1 MPFVEGGIVV
11 DAEPQQQAAP
21 PMAQGGFVQGGIE
34 VDPTPEDSYNKVLQY
49 KAAQTDYVPS
59 KQEFLDY
66 LKVGK
71 EKPIDLKEAAA
82 AFVPGLAHIASLPY
96 KLGEAIGDI
105 YQPPEGVTEGD
116 VAAATFAET
125 AVQSKQKGQSLFRGI
140 STSIIDKL
148 DQLPQLLRSK
158 EDRARVESMLDD
170 IKYADFLE
178 KSDVDRQL
186 ALANAPQDQR
196 VPASR
201 EVLKAFNIPEEAIS
215 QPGLEVGGFATDP
228 SSIAFAGGGK
238 LASMALQAGAAQI
251 PRISAALQRG
261 GENVSA
267 AARMPEEMVGRATTA
282 VTGSERMGQAA
293 QGAVSTGTTGIALGE
308 AVGLPISGTLN
319 IPVVGTASRIIGG
332 TRALGGTMETLG
344 EAGTAS
350 GGQSLTPIQRGLLG
364 TGERI
369 AAAEGASAAAR
380 ALGTAVAR
388 SGLEAPI
395 KGAATI
401 LLPMVGA
408 GAAGGLLA
416 AISGEEADAISAA
429 IGSGAAFGA
438 FDGGFK
444 LAKSVE
450 ANVFNGA
457 RVRQTAVDD
466 LNTRPTD
473 VQFTYV
479 DPVNGEQTVTIKDAD
494 ARATLYGR
502 LNNKQ
507 LTKALSEVA
516 GAEGAGIEVIFHTDA
531 DTVPGALQT
540 VNYAGV
546 SIGPKNIKSG
556 RPTILINVDR
566 ATPEAIPH
574 EILHAKITQDVI
586 SQFGSK
592 VIESMIRSEESPNEA
607 TKFEKQFTEFATN
620 YAEKIKKSGGAV
632 ISDQI
637 LTELRDGFDQSLQR
651 AQRIEALKRIT
662 DEFAA
667 YYTQEFLKGKD
678 PKTMLPGRIPSFIEL
693 ALNNAKEAVSE
704 RFTRRALQA
713 GFDPVARTFYDANG
727 RRIKLDWMED
737 AIKNLVTPKE
747 GYEPTE
753 QKVDTSKMT
762 KAQQNAVIMAR
773 GYSDLFMTA
782 PDGSIIRPLSKA
794 ELAAKTADVAN
805 RTMRVV
811 ESVPQAERTS
821 ISGMDAKGNPVI
833 EGRLSLREADALSQ
847 SGIFSPSTSRY
858 IIDIA
863 SAIRDGTLME
873 GKYWKVFGSTGKS
886 GVFGEADKLF
896 LPYGISINSKG
907 GVNVKVVDWGKVQAR
922 MYKALTKPAYK
933 NLFRN
938 YDQAMSTLK
947 DVYLKNIAEQNAVP
961 SADALGGGLEGAKK
975 RNFFNEVMGAVPRQG
990 DVMSNLPTAGYV
1002 ANRKG
1007 GSVYQDLRIERI
1019 QNAQST
1025 GSNIPWS
1032 GDMGE
1037 QSSYRRTQLNFQPA
1051 ETIGETTVSTDQ
1063 NAGYR
1068 ILSKNGKFRLYGPDG
1083 STAGIFDTQEQAK
1096 LKAEKDY
1103 ATQARL
1109 QPEVD
1114 QQQRV
1119 PGDEGRQATE
1129 AGGRNRAV
1137 GGQEGQGQGGAVRQA
1152 GDVRFMPAEEDAA
1165 RKQVAESL
1173 PRRASFEAQ
1182 GVTRDEGGN
1191 IFFKGKE
1198 PKDWTPTEF
1207 EEYGK
1212 AFGVPNLGPLSEI
1225 ANIPSD
1231 VAGNPARIPGGLEGK
1246 FTYYDL
1252 LWLKA
1257 NPVDVANLPETTHAK
1272 LTAKLASTMAPT
1284 PGEKVSSFNSIVFG
1298 MLSPNAPL
1306 LPNEMGQS
1314 RLRFGSMEDVRKFA
1328 DLYPENPTKEN
1339 LKELNQRL
1347 KKELGFISA
1356 GKGGL
1361 GIAIT
1366 ADISNIVNAA
1376 RLFTK
1381 NPDFFVKKANESWAD
1396 FVDKLT
1402 TQVKGFGTKTGSF
1415 GSVWQDPLK
1424 ASISAMDRHMARIF
1438 GQELLG
1444 NPELRKRFEGIVV
1457 DRFNSMLKKSKEAT
1471 SAFNRR
1477 LKNAEEKGK
1486 RIVELNKNDEQTLK
1500 KLKAKNDK
1508 RIKSIKAEMASTL
1521 DSLPDPTA
1529 TRAKTIDDVLG
1540 QAQIYGADRV
1550 QKFVN
1555 EAVFAAMGS
1564 RKATL
1569 LAKKGGINPN
1579 APEYIKS
1586 VDWVETPKDF
1596 QVMSDSYRSALE
1608 INERRANELGVAV
1621 FPAQWTLWDR
1631 IRGRVEPHEVMFP
1644 GLEKLPALNDRQL
1657 GEAQKANKAA
1667 GYGTTPEAGEKWK
1680 RRQID
1685 SPSRLA
1691 YFMPAGGEKLYEQTA
1706 EQSGRRG
1713 DRGEGRYS
1721 SGNLAPLAGAPQV
1734 KGASGPDQS
1743 LVGVAEQYAKD
1754 NGINLRRQSE
1764 YVEVDEDRAR
1774 RIAQAYD
1781 EMPHA
1786 PQDPA
1791 VREAY
1796 QDLIRQTTDQYRA
1809 LDSAGYKFWFIDIN
1823 SDAGQQYASSPF
1835 NAMRDLRANKSMGVF
1850 PTDSGFGTKEDFNP
1864 DSNPML
1870 AETGLR
1876 WPFGGPNGELRTVYA
1891 NDLFRAVHDAFGHG
1905 IEGSGFRAQ
1914 GEENAWQAHIRL
1926 FTGPARGA
1934 ITTETRGQNSWL
1946 NYGPYGERNRTAKT
1960 EDTVFADQKTGLMP
1974 EWTWTEGRAADEATT
1989 PQGEV
1994 GAQRYMPADREVT
2007 RSVNINDKTQDF
2019 TGQILRGE
2027 KVIETRDTLNN
2038 AMQGVLG
2045 QRIGLTRTGTGDTK
2059 VVGYATVAKQ
2069 PIVYRNES
2077 EFRRDQDKHLVEP
2090 DSQYDIKKGGVKYGY
2105 ELTEVTPVEPFA
2117 PKSVGRKYSV
2127 IEPRY
2132 MPATIQREVGRNID
2146 FANPPTDAQAVDAL
2160 SSEKKAK
2167 FGEARKIKPGTQVA
2181 ARIDIPA
2188 FLRTGKYVVAVHK
2201 PDGPSGGPGEIIGYD
2216 TVTRLQNPKFVVKPG
2231 VQRIYE
2237 GKANKFPVATVD
2249 GQIIADRSIP
2259 TDLDTWTAVGMDPKE
2274 HSYFY
2279 DKRTDQP
2286 VTGGSESFSVGN
2298 TVFVKNPVYGKPED
2312 FRYMPSPDSA
2322 MPGAYSFQGGY
2333 RAIPGKTKGSLR
2345 LYGPAGSL
2353 IGIASSLDEAQRILR
2368 RKAKQ

>member
-1 MPFVEGGIVV
+1 M
-11 DAEPQQQAAP
+11 
-21 PMAQGGFVQGGIE
+21 
-34 VDPTPEDSYNKVLQY
+34 
-49 KAAQTDYVPS
+49 
-59 KQEFLDY
+59 
-66 LKVGK
+66 
-71 EKPIDLKEAAA
+71 
-82 AFVPGLAHIASLPY
+82 
-96 KLGEAIGDI
+96 
-105 YQPPEGVTEGD
+105 
-116 VAAATFAET
+116 
-125 AVQSKQKGQSLFRGI
+125 
-140 STSIIDKL
+140 
-148 DQLPQLLRSK
+148 
-158 EDRARVESMLDD
+158 
-170 IKYADFLE
+170 
-178 KSDVDRQL
+178 
-186 ALANAPQDQR
+186 
-196 VPASR
+196 
-201 EVLKAFNIPEEAIS
+201 
-215 QPGLEVGGFATDP
+215 
-228 SSIAFAGGGK
+228 
-238 LASMALQAGAAQI
+238 
-251 PRISAALQRG
+251 
-261 GENVSA
+261 
-267 AARMPEEMVGRATTA
+267 
-282 VTGSERMGQAA
+282 
-293 QGAVSTGTTGIALGE
+293 
-308 AVGLPISGTLN
+308 
-319 IPVVGTASRIIGG
+319 
-332 TRALGGTMETLG
+332 
-344 EAGTAS
+344 
-350 GGQSLTPIQRGLLG
+350 
-364 TGERI
+364 
-369 AAAEGASAAAR
+369 
-380 ALGTAVAR
+380 
-388 SGLEAPI
+388 
-395 KGAATI
+395 
-401 LLPMVGA
+401 
-408 GAAGGLLA
+408 
-416 AISGEEADAISAA
+416 
-429 IGSGAAFGA
+429 
-438 FDGGFK
+438 
-444 LAKSVE
+444 
-450 ANVFNGA
+450 
-457 RVRQTAVDD
+457 
-466 LNTRPTD
+466 
-473 VQFTYV
+473 
-479 DPVNGEQTVTIKDAD
+479 
-494 ARATLYGR
+494 
-502 LNNKQ
+502 
-507 LTKALSEVA
+507 
-516 GAEGAGIEVIFHTDA
+516 
-531 DTVPGALQT
+531 
-540 VNYAGV
+540 
-546 SIGPKNIKSG
+546 
-556 RPTILINVDR
+556 
-566 ATPEAIPH
+566 
-574 EILHAKITQDVI
+574 
-586 SQFGSK
+586 
-592 VIESMIRSEESPNEA
+592 
-607 TKFEKQFTEFATN
+607 
-620 YAEKIKKSGGAV
+620 
-632 ISDQI
+632 
-637 LTELRDGFDQSLQR
+637 
-651 AQRIEALKRIT
+651 
-662 DEFAA
+662 
-667 YYTQEFLKGKD
+667 
-678 PKTMLPGRIPSFIEL
+678 
-693 ALNNAKEAVSE
+693 
-704 RFTRRALQA
+704 
-713 GFDPVARTFYDANG
+713 
-727 RRIKLDWMED
+727 
-737 AIKNLVTPKE
+737 
-747 GYEPTE
+747 
-753 QKVDTSKMT
+753 
-762 KAQQNAVIMAR
+762 
-773 GYSDLFMTA
+773 
-782 PDGSIIRPLSKA
+782 
-794 ELAAKTADVAN
+794 
-805 RTMRVV
+805 
-811 ESVPQAERTS
+811 
-821 ISGMDAKGNPVI
+821 
-833 EGRLSLREADALSQ
+833 
-847 SGIFSPSTSRY
+847 
-858 IIDIA
+858 
-863 SAIRDGTLME
+863 
-873 GKYWKVFGSTGKS
+873 
-886 GVFGEADKLF
+886 
-896 LPYGISINSKG
+896 
-907 GVNVKVVDWGKVQAR
+907 
-922 MYKALTKPAYK
+922 
-933 NLFRN
+933 
-938 YDQAMSTLK
+938 
-947 DVYLKNIAEQNAVP
+947 
-961 SADALGGGLEGAKK
+961 
-975 RNFFNEVMGAVPRQG
+975 
-990 DVMSNLPTAGYV
+990 
-1002 ANRKG
+1002 
-1007 GSVYQDLRIERI
+1007 
-1019 QNAQST
+1019 
-1025 GSNIPWS
+1025 
-1032 GDMGE
+1032 
-1037 QSSYRRTQLNFQPA
+1037 
-1051 ETIGETTVSTDQ
+1051 
-1063 NAGYR
+1063 
-1068 ILSKNGKFRLYGPDG
+1068 
-1083 STAGIFDTQEQAK
+1083 
-1096 LKAEKDY
+1096 
-1103 ATQARL
+1103 
-1109 QPEVD
+1109 
-1114 QQQRV
+1114 
-1119 PGDEGRQATE
+1119 
-1129 AGGRNRAV
+1129 
-1137 GGQEGQGQGGAVRQA
+1137 
-1152 GDVRFMPAEEDAA
+1152 RFMPEEDAA
-1165 RKQVAESL
+1165 QKQVAEGL
-1173 PRRASFEAQ
+1173 PRRASFEAP
-1182 GVTRDEGGN
+1182 GVSRDPNGN
-1191 IFFKGKE
+1191 IYFKGKE

-1212 AFGVPNLGPLSEI
+1212 AFGVPNLGPLSDI

-1876 WPFGGPNGELRTVYA
+1876 WPFGGHNGELRTVYA

-1974 EWTWTEGRAADEATT
+1974 EWTWTEGRAADEVAT

-1994 GAQRYMPADREVT
+1994 GAQRYMPAGGVASG
-2007 RSVNINDKTQDF
+2007 RSVKDHREAMDLF
-2019 TGQILRGE
+2019 E
-2027 KVIETRDTLNN
+2027 KGYRLYGALYDGMEDPVRLKKATEIERFDPENLW
-2038 AMQGVLG
+2038 AVPP
-2045 QRIGLTRTGTGDTK
+2045 RR
-2059 VVGYATVAKQ
+2059 VAAA
-2069 PIVYRNES
+2069 IAIRN
-2077 EFRRDQDKHLVEP
+2077 
-2090 DSQYDIKKGGVKYGY
+2090 
-2105 ELTEVTPVEPFA
+2105 
-2117 PKSVGRKYSV
+2117 
-2127 IEPRY
+2127 
-2132 MPATIQREVGRNID
+2132 MPAD
-2146 FANPPTDAQAVDAL
+2146 
-2160 SSEKKAK
+2160 
-2167 FGEARKIKPGTQVA
+2167 
-2181 ARIDIPA
+2181 
-2188 FLRTGKYVVAVHK
+2188 
-2201 PDGPSGGPGEIIGYD
+2201 
-2216 TVTRLQNPKFVVKPG
+2216 
-2231 VQRIYE
+2231 
-2237 GKANKFPVATVD
+2237 
-2249 GQIIADRSIP
+2249 
-2259 TDLDTWTAVGMDPKE
+2259 M
-2274 HSYFY
+2274 
-2279 DKRTDQP
+2279 
-2286 VTGGSESFSVGN
+2286 
-2298 TVFVKNPVYGKPED
+2298 
-2312 FRYMPSPDSA
+2312 MPSPDSA

-2333 RAIPGKTKGSLR
+2333 RAIPGKAKGSFR

-2353 IGIASSLDEAQRILR
+2353 IGIASSLDEAQRIIR